1 LEKPASPFS
10 VGRIEGE
17 TGTESFLIDI
27 KAEGI
32 GKNDYLEVTHEGR
45 AYLVMIKDVRRTG
58 DKSLGECA
66 VIGIPPKTP
75 FVPGSEV
82 FPASEPSVR
91 RCLGLETRESEGTY
105 IGKLKS
111 MNFNVWLPIKKL
123 TRIFVVGKPG
133 AGKSYT
139 MGVLAEELI
148 KKGIPLVIIDAHG
161 EYSSLKVPAEATSSE
176 FHVEPHAYSE
186 QIIEF
191 ADMAFNPGA
200 DIDLSALD
208 SSRPEDIVSQMQCT
222 IINLRGISS
231 AEQHSIVS
239 KLLAKLLDAVMVM
252 QVPPFYL
259 ALDEAH
265 LFAGRN
271 KKDDPNS
278 RSTLELVRRFAQ
290 EGRKF
295 GANLIVLTQR
305 PQLLDMT
312 VRSLSGTW
320 IIHRLTDPN
329 DIRIA
334 VESGGLDKGWEYDI
348 SWLESGQ
355 AIITG
360 DVVERLPLI
369 IRVRQRET
377 THGAPGFNPLD
388 FVSPEERE
396 KMKRRMAQLKDRLM
410 KMRAAPGS
418 PPALPASLP
427 SLYMPVIIDERHLEN
442 TMKDIKSLDI
452 VEVLKSEVKYM
463 PSLFCEVAVVSQ
475 RRGPDIEL
483 KERLRRLVPADSS
496 VSTIDWRHESAYN
509 LMPSEIL
516 DHPPAPSPTREGR
529 HEPTS
534 PYLVNDSGIDN
545 IKGPLKAF
553 TASKLTQT
561 VFYHRD
567 LGTYSQPGES
577 LDAFRSRL
585 AERLKEM
592 KAAKASE
599 LKQSYVQRLQA
610 AKGDIGVAE
619 DEYASIEKLVGEIK
633 NEIKSLEKEKRRA
646 ESGEKSTLKLSSQI
660 QTREARLVRLEKRLA
675 ELKEKIVS
683 HRRSED
689 AIEGAFKRDIA
700 SSEKELDAIMDA
712 PLQSIVFQPKIEE
725 VDVQAL
731 QLIWVPHFE
740 ALVRVTFNEL
750 SRDFR
755 MEWNAVNGRG
765 IYGSCAECGATIES
779 LEGGVFCYTCGN
791 MYCASHLKTCSACGR
806 SACSEHVWACPD
818 CGKVFCLD
826 EPTNTCAVCG
836 KKVCDECAGECV
848 SCSDKSYCKEHLKVC
863 PICKRSYCAEHYASH
878 VAYCKKCGKELCLIE
893 QVRCSICGE
902 VFCENHVVKCD
913 ICHEEVCKSD
923 SWVCSACGK
932 TFCNNEVRHK
942 CKVCDRMFC
951 PSCVEKCS
959 VCGEDVCKEHVMTCP
974 SCLRPICPS
983 CMVLQ
988 KKLGLF
994 KKVICK
1000 RCAQK

>member
-1 LEKPASPFS
+1 MKTTASPFS
-10 VGRIEGE
+10 VGKIEGE
-17 TGTESFLIDI
+17 TGTESFLIEI
-27 KAEGI
+27 NAKGI

-45 AYLVMIKDVRRTG
+45 EYLVMIKDMRRTG
-58 DKSLGECA
+58 DRSIGECV

-75 FVPGSEV
+75 FVPGSDV
-82 FPASEPSVR
+82 FIASESSVR

-111 MNFNVWLPIKKL
+111 MNIGVWLPIKRL

-161 EYSSLKVPAEATSSE
+161 EYSSLKVPAESASPE
-176 FHVEPHAYSE
+176 FHVEPHSYAE

-191 ADMAFNPGA
+191 ADMSFNPGA
-200 DIDLSALD
+200 DIDLTALD
-208 SSRPEDIVSQMQCT
+208 NSRPEDIVSQMQCT
-222 IINLRGISS
+222 IINLRGIDS
-231 AEQHSIVS
+231 AAQHSIVS
-239 KLLAKLLDAVMVM
+239 KLLTKLLDAVMVM

-334 VESGGLDKGWEYDI
+334 IESGGLDKGWEYDI

-360 DVVERLPLI
+360 DVVERMPLI
-369 IRVRQRET
+369 VRVRQRET

-396 KMKRRMAQLKDRLM
+396 KMKRRMAQLKERLM

-418 PPALPASLP
+418 PPVLPPSLP
-427 SLYMPVIIDERHLEN
+427 SLYMPVIIDEKQIESM
-442 TMKDIKSLDI
+442 MKDIKSLDI
-452 VEVLKSEVKYM
+452 VEVLKSEVKYL
-463 PSLFCEVAVVSQ
+463 PALFCEVAVASQ

-496 VSTIDWRHESAYN
+496 VSAIDWRHESAYN
-509 LMPSEIL
+509 LVPSEVL
-516 DHPPAPSPTREGR
+516 EHPPTPSPTRDGR
-529 HEPTS
+529 HDAIS
-534 PYLVNDSGIDN
+534 PYLVNEAGIDN
-545 IKGPLKAF
+545 IKGQLKAF

-561 VFYHRD
+561 IFYHKE
-567 LGTYSQPGES
+567 LGIYSQPGES
-577 LDAFRSRL
+577 LEAFRSRISDK
-585 AERLKEM
+585 LKEM
-592 KAAKASE
+592 KAAKASG
-599 LKQSYVQRLQA
+599 LKQNYVQRLQA
-610 AKGDIGVAE
+610 AKGELDVAE
-619 DEYASIEKLVGEIK
+619 DEYESVGKLVGEIK

-646 ESGEKSTLKLSSQI
+646 ESEGRSTLKIASQI
-660 QTREARLVRLEKRLA
+660 QTREGRLVRLEKRLA
-675 ELKEKIVS
+675 ELKEKVAL

-689 AIEGAFKRDIA
+689 SIERSFKMDLA
-700 SSEKELDAIMDA
+700 DSERELDKLIDA
-712 PLQSIVFQPKIEE
+712 PLQSIIYQPKVEE

-731 QLIWVPHFE
+731 QLIWVPRFE

-765 IYGSCAECGATIES
+765 IYGACKECGSTLES

-791 MYCASHLKTCSACGR
+791 MYCASHLKICGACGR
-806 SACSEHVWACPD
+806 GACSEHVWTCPD

-826 EPTNTCAVCG
+826 EPANTCAICF
-836 KKVCDECAGECV
+836 KKVCDECACECV
-848 SCSDKSYCKEHLKVC
+848 NCSDKNYCKEHLKSC
-863 PICKRSYCAEHYASH
+863 PTCKRSYCAEHYASH
-878 VAYCKKCGKELCLIE
+878 VSNCKKCGKELCVVE
-893 QVRCSICGE
+893 QVKCSICGDI
-902 VFCENHVVKCD
+902 FCENHVTKCA

-932 TFCNNEVRHK
+932 SLCSNEVRHK
-942 CKVCDRMFC
+942 CKICDRVFC

-959 VCGEDVCKEHVMTCP
+959 VCGEDVCKEHVTTCP
-974 SCLRPICPS
+974 SCLRVVCPN

-988 KKLGLF
+988 KKLGIF
-994 KKVICK
+994 KKAVCK

>member
-1 LEKPASPFS
+1 MDKPASPFS

-17 TGTESFLIDI
+17 TGTESFFIEI
-27 KAEGI
+27 KVEGV

-45 AYLVMIKDVRRTG
+45 EYLVMIKDVSRTG
-58 DKSLGECA
+58 DKSLGECV

-91 RCLGLETRESEGTY
+91 HCLGLETRESEGTY

-111 MNFNVWLPIKKL
+111 MNFSVWLPIKKL

-133 AGKSYT
+133 SGKSYT

-161 EYSSLKVPAEATSSE
+161 EYSSLKVPAESASPE
-176 FHVEPHAYSE
+176 FHVEPHSYSE

-200 DIDLSALD
+200 DIDLSTLD
-208 SSRPEDIVSQMQCT
+208 NSRPEDIISQMQCT
-222 IINLRGISS
+222 IINLRGIAS
-231 AEQHSIVS
+231 AEQYSVVS
-239 KLLAKLLDAVMVM
+239 KLLTKLIDAVMVM

-271 KKDDPNS
+271 KKDDPGS
-278 RSTLELVRRFAQ
+278 RPTLDLIRRFAQ

-334 VESGGLDKGWEYDI
+334 IESGGLDRNWEYDI
-348 SWLESGQ
+348 SWLESGH

-369 IRVRQRET
+369 VKVRQRET

-410 KMRAAPGS
+410 KMRASPGAP
-418 PPALPASLP
+418 PILPASLP
-427 SLYMPVIIDERHLEN
+427 TLYMPVIIDEKQIAN
-442 TMKDIKSLDI
+442 TMKEIKSLDI
-452 VEVLKSEVKYM
+452 VEVLKSEVNYM

-483 KERLRRLVPADSS
+483 NERLRRIVPADSS
-496 VSTIDWRHESAYN
+496 VSSIDWRHESAYN
-509 LMPSEIL
+509 LMPGEVF
-516 DHPPAPSPTREGR
+516 DHPPAPSPTRQGR
-529 HEPTS
+529 HEAVS
-534 PYLVNDSGIDN
+534 PYLLNDAGIDS

-561 VFYHRD
+561 VFYHKD
-567 LGTYSQPGES
+567 LGIYSQPGES
-577 LDAFRSRL
+577 LDAFKSRL
-585 AERLKEM
+585 DERLKEM
-592 KAAKASE
+592 KAANASE
-599 LKQSYVQRLQA
+599 LKQSYLQKLQS
-610 AKGDIGVAE
+610 AKGDIGVAK
-619 DEYASIEKLVGEIK
+619 DEYESVDKLVSEIK
-633 NEIKSLEKEKRRA
+633 GEIKSLEKEKRRA
-646 ESGEKSTLKLSSQI
+646 ESEGKSTLKVSSQI
-660 QTREARLVRLEKRLA
+660 QTRETRLVRLEKRLA
-675 ELKEKIVS
+675 ELRERVAL

-689 AIEGAFKRDIA
+689 VIESSFKKDVA
-700 SSEKELDAIMDA
+700 SSGRELDKLMDTA
-712 PLQSIVFQPKIEE
+712 LQNIIFQPKIDE

-740 ALVRVTFNEL
+740 ALIRVSFNEL
-750 SRDFR
+750 SKDFK

-765 IYGSCAECGATIES
+765 IYGTCTECGTTIES
-779 LEGGVFCYTCGN
+779 LEGGIFCYTCGN
-791 MYCASHLKTCSACGR
+791 MYCASHLKTCSVCGR
-806 SACSEHVWACPD
+806 TACSEHVWTCPD
-818 CGKVFCLD
+818 CGRSSARRASPIRAQYAERRLRRLCWDASTAAARATARSIKV
-826 EPTNTCAVCG
+826 CAV
-836 KKVCDECAGECV
+836 
-848 SCSDKSYCKEHLKVC
+848 
-863 PICKRSYCAEHYASH
+863 CKRSYCAEHYAAH

-893 QVRCSICGE
+893 QVKCSICGE
-902 VFCENHVVKCD
+902 IFCEEHVVKCE

-923 SWVCSACGK
+923 SWICSACGK
-932 TFCNNEVRHK
+932 TFCSNEVRHK
-942 CKVCDRMFC
+942 CKVCNRTFC

-959 VCGEDVCKEHVMTCP
+959 GCGEDVCKEHVATCP
-974 SCLRPICPS
+974 SCIRPVCPD

-988 KKLGLF
+988 KRLGIF
-994 KKVICK
+994 NKVVCK
-1000 RCAQK
+1000 RCALK